1 MLEKKHI
8 IILKIWGTKRTWK
21 CKLQLVYC
29 DRPRDVVGYRF
40 DKGPV
45 YVRNTWFHGFQPTS
59 IYNSSALSNT
69 ECFSLMNPQ
78 NMVENVLFGFDDVIQ
93 VNYIAFCCNSLNISC
108 YKIYPLS
115 YFLILTKVTAPKLFA
130 FYHKIWS
137 PTFIRHYYYYQLIAV
152 NKCRSL
158 EAEFC
163 SETASPRKVK
173 MVCSQ
178 SKTLKMV
185 WPEVH
190 L

>member
-1 MLEKKHI
+1 MNKFASFGNSLIDIDNSKFTNYRQNFAIVRKSYRCEKWYMLEKKHI

-78 NMVENVLFGFDDVIQ
+78 NMVENVLFGFDDV
-93 VNYIAFCCNSLNISC
+93 NSS
-108 YKIYPLS
+108 
-115 YFLILTKVTAPKLFA
+115 
-130 FYHKIWS
+130 
-137 PTFIRHYYYYQLIAV
+137 
-152 NKCRSL
+152 
-158 EAEFC
+158 
-163 SETASPRKVK
+163 
-173 MVCSQ
+173 
-178 SKTLKMV
+178 
-185 WPEVH
+185 
-190 L
+190 